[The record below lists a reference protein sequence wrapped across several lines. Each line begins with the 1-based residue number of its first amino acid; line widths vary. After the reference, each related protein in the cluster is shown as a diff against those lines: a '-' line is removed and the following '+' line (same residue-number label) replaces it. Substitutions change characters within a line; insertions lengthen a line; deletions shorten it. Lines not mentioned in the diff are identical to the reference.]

1 MMGQH
6 RAYLSTFLRTHSM
19 LLRGDG
25 PLAAPVRHYL
35 ALMAAGRHACTHL
48 VDSHRLDFLAD
59 GGDPAWIRDGLAA
72 VPPKIRALSELN
84 KLLAHRPWAIT
95 PAHIEALTHSP
106 SPGNWSL
113 SELVYAIVLM
123 AHFHAFSSFIESCVL
138 METTY
143 RKGGSSKPD
152 SSSSWRR
159 SGSRHNSGS
168 AYRYKFSVI
177 YVFLH
182 KQTHFSTGRKKR
194 ISVQAKV
201 EPRTLMRRHET
212 VRHPV
217 EFLLVIFSILDVVF
231 LFHST

>member
-1 MMGQH
+1 MFLLGQVMGQH

-35 ALMAAGRHACTHL
+35 ALMAASRHACAHL
-48 VDSHRLDFLAD
+48 VDSHRLDFLAY
-59 GGDPAWIRDGLAA
+59 GGDPTWLRDGLAA

-84 KLLAHRPWAIT
+84 KLLAHRPWAIG

-106 SPGNWSL
+106 SPANWSL

-143 RKGGSSKPD
+143 KKEGTSKPD
-152 SSSSWRR
+152 SSRWRR
-159 SGSRHNSGS
+159 PNSRHNSG
-168 AYRYKFSVI
+168 K
-177 YVFLH
+177 LWL
-182 KQTHFSTGRKKR
+182 GL
-194 ISVQAKV
+194 IS
-201 EPRTLMRRHET
+201 M
-212 VRHPV
+212 
-217 EFLLVIFSILDVVF
+217 
-231 LFHST
+231 